1 MRKLYSWRLVFATI
15 PLLFNSARAQSD
27 HFAYAVTAVNKGG
40 TEWVALRR
48 LDTRS
53 GEFSNILLNVLEN
66 NQNAST
72 PSIARLAASRTITAP
87 APIAAPGNS
96 TAQPNLNGV
105 AAIAY
110 DKKTNRLYY
119 TPMSTDQLR
128 YINLST
134 MEVNTESDQYFSK
147 AGKYDPKFAG
157 PISRMVIAPD
167 DFGYTITNDGNHL
180 IRFSTIGTPVMKDLG
195 DLVDDP
201 MNKEMTIHSPCTN
214 SGGDVVADDAG
225 NLFLITG
232 SNKVYKIEIDTRLTT
247 YLTTISGL
255 PAKFTTSGVAVS
267 DEGKLLISSSL
278 YSDAYFIVDPE
289 NWTALSSPAALE
301 IYGSADLANSNFLH
315 SKTAANS
322 NLFITKN
329 PDRLNKVRIFP
340 NPVMDDRFSI
350 QFNELPAGTYTI
362 QLANVFGKKVI
373 DQKIQ
378 VSGASQTELMQI
390 PKFTAQ
396 GFYYVYIL
404 DENNKV
410 LGTQKLVVERW

>member
-1 MRKLYSWRLVFATI
+1 MRKLYSWRLVLATI
-15 PLLFNSARAQSD
+15 PLLFNSAHAQSD

-72 PSIARLAASRTITAP
+72 PSISRLTANRTITAP
-87 APIAAPGNS
+87 APIAAPGS
-96 TAQPNLNGV
+96 AAVQPNMNGV

-128 YINLST
+128 YVDLSS
-134 MEVNTESDQYFSK
+134 MQITESDQYFSR

-167 DFGYTITNDGNHL
+167 EFGYTITNDGTHL
-180 IRFSTIGTPVMKDLG
+180 FRFSTNGTPVLQDLG

-214 SGGDVVADDAG
+214 SGGDVIADDAG
-225 NLFLITG
+225 NLFLVTG
-232 SNKVYKIEIDTRLTT
+232 SNKVYKVEIATRLTT
-247 YLTTISGL
+247 YVATISGL

-289 NWTALSSPAALE
+289 NWNALQSRPALD

-315 SKTAANS
+315 SKSAASS

-329 PDRLNKVRIFP
+329 PRHLNKVRIFP

-350 QFNELPAGTYTI
+350 QFNELPAGTYTV